1 LNTDD
6 LEAMSESMQGIA
18 KVVER
23 QHGTVAPRREF
34 DASTLIRFSPHVK
47 DTLDERELADL
58 TARAEE
64 LAPWLQ
70 GPFLVGG
77 DLVVG
82 GAWRTDTRWET
93 LGPEVPETLAGKR
106 VLDIGSNAG
115 YDPFRFSQRDPDY
128 LLACEPFAF
137 IEQARFLESIYKT
150 GIELRQT
157 GWQSLS
163 AEVEGRFELVH
174 CHGVLY
180 HEVNPLGL
188 LEKLYELTAPGGL
201 CIFGSMMHADP
212 ALADLARLVPLAYFG
227 DETWWW
233 VPGPVAMREMIESV
247 GFEVEKSFGVSTG
260 PPGEFP
266 TINGY
271 FRAVRPD

>member
-1 LNTDD
+1 
-6 LEAMSESMQGIA
+6 MSEDHRQSLAESLEGIA
-18 KVVER
+18 EVVER
-23 QHGTVAPRREF
+23 QLGTTAPRQEF
-34 DASTLIRFSPHVK
+34 DPATLIRFSPHVK
-47 DTLDERELADL
+47 DTLDEAELAAL
-58 TARAEE
+58 TKRAED

-82 GAWRTDTRWET
+82 GAWRTDTRWQT
-93 LGPEVPETLAGKR
+93 LGPEVPDSLAGMR

-115 YDPFRFSQRDPDY
+115 YDPFRFSQRNPDY

-137 IEQARFLESIYKT
+137 IQQARFLEEIYRT

-157 GWQSLS
+157 GWQALS
-163 AEVEGRFELVH
+163 ADIEGRFDLVH

-180 HEVNPLGL
+180 HEVDPVGL
-188 LEKLYELTAPGGL
+188 LEKLFEMTAPGGL
-201 CIFGSMMHADP
+201 CLFGSMMHADP
-212 ALADLARLVPLAYFG
+212 LQADLARLVPLAYFG

-233 VPGPVAMREMIESV
+233 VPGPVAMRQMIESV
-247 GFEVEKSFGVSTG
+247 GFRVEKAFGFSEG
-260 PPGEFP
+260 PPGEFA

-271 FRAVRPD
+271 FRCSRD

>member
-1 LNTDD
+1 
-6 LEAMSESMQGIA
+6 MSDPEKFLSMSGIA
-18 KVVER
+18 EAVER
-23 QHGTVAPRREF
+23 QMGTAAPRGIF
-34 DASTLIRFSPHVK
+34 DESALVTFSPHVQEA
-47 DTLDERELADL
+47 LSAEE
-58 TARAEE
+58 TARLTERAEN

-93 LGPEVPETLAGKR
+93 LGGEVPESLAGMR

-115 YDPFRFSQRDPDY
+115 YDPFRFNLRGPEY

-137 IEQARFLESIYKT
+137 IEQARFLNEIYKT
-150 GIELRQT
+150 DVELRQT
-157 GWQSLS
+157 GWQALS
-163 AEVEGRFELVH
+163 ADIEGQFDLVH

-180 HEVNPLGL
+180 HEVDPMGL
-188 LEKLYELTAPGGL
+188 LGKLFEMTTPGGL
-201 CIFGSMMHADP
+201 CLFGSMMHADP
-212 ALADLARLVPLAYFG
+212 TLADLARLAPLAYYE

-233 VPGPVAMREMIESV
+233 CPGPVQMRQMLEAV
-247 GFEVEKSFGVSTG
+247 GFEVEKTFGVSAG

-271 FRAVRPD
+271 FRAIRPN

>member
-1 LNTDD
+1 L
-6 LEAMSESMQGIA
+6 QGIA
-18 KVVER
+18 EVVER

-34 DASTLIRFSPHVK
+34 DPATLIRFSPHVK
-47 DTLDERELADL
+47 DTLDADELAAL

-93 LGPEVPETLAGKR
+93 LGPEVPESLAGMR

-115 YDPFRFSQRDPDY
+115 YDPFRFSQRDPDH

-157 GWQSLS
+157 GWQSLDV
-163 AEVEGRFELVH
+163 EVEGRFDLVH

-180 HEVNPLGL
+180 HEVDPIGL
-188 LEKLYELTAPGGL
+188 LEKLYEMTAPGGL
-201 CIFGSMMHADP
+201 CLFGSMMHADP
-212 ALADLARLVPLAYFG
+212 ALADLSRLAPLAYFG
-227 DETWWW
+227 DTTWWW
-233 VPGPVAMREMIESV
+233 CPGPVAMRQMLESV
-247 GFEVEKSFGVSTG
+247 GFEVEKSFGVSAG

-271 FRAVRPD
+271 FRTVRR